1 MALHPHTKVGIDT
14 EHFKALEHFTV
25 ILYDKTSSIHH
36 IYEARKEQFCQK
48 GKTMERLPPT
58 QDALLQHTKRVA
70 YQVGIWCTSEHS
82 EQRAPTPEGWGW
94 TLNEE
99 NQSWVPVW
107 NTLPLAS
114 KACSELVKC
123 SCKSQRGCGARCGCK
138 IANWNCTDLCS
149 CNYFHNSNN
158 VFLFF

>member
-1 MALHPHTKVGIDT
+1 
-14 EHFKALEHFTV
+14 
-25 ILYDKTSSIHH
+25 
-36 IYEARKEQFCQK
+36 
-48 GKTMERLPPT
+48 MERLPPT

-70 YQVGIWCTSEHS
+70 YQAGIWCTSEHS

-107 NTLPLAS
+107 NTLRLAS

-138 IANWNCTDLCS
+138 KVNWNCTDVCS
-149 CNYFHNSNN
+149 CNCEKA
-158 VFLFF
+158 LP